1 MSLPI
6 ISAEERLREKHSAK
20 ICLVG
25 IPGIGKTSQ
34 LHTLPAKSTLFV
46 DLEAGDHKD
55 YAAFMGVPSKV
66 TPGGGA
72 SGAPAAVAPSFAGN
86 AQVPQSRPAT
96 PAVAG
101 KPSWAQ

>member
-34 LHTLPAKSTLFV
+34 LHTLPSGATLFV
-46 DLEAGDHKD
+46 DLEAGDLSVKSWKGD
-55 YAAFMGVPSKV
+55 
-66 TPGGGA
+66 
-72 SGAPAAVAPSFAGN
+72 AV
-86 AQVPQSRPAT
+86 RPL
-96 PAVAG
+96 
-101 KPSWAQ
+101 SLIHI

>member
-34 LHTLPAKSTLFV
+34 LHTLPSDSTLFV
-46 DLEAGDHKD
+46 DLEAGDLSVK
-55 YAAFMGVPSKV
+55 A
-66 TPGGGA
+66 
-72 SGAPAAVAPSFAGN
+72 
-86 AQVPQSRPAT
+86 
-96 PAVAG
+96 
-101 KPSWAQ
+101 